1 MNENMDQPFL
11 DNRNTTPEYL
21 NYTLDTSND
30 DSLNSSNQ
38 SKKVNAINSSNRST
52 DMSENKGYAV
62 NSSGAG
68 FYGEIGSQEQS
79 ISIT

>member
-1 MNENMDQPFL
+1 MDQPFL
-11 DNRNTTPEYL
+11 DNRNTTPDRL

-38 SKKVNAINSSNRST
+38 SKKINAINQSSRST
-52 DMSENKGYAV
+52 DMSESKGNAV
-62 NSSGAG
+62 NYSGAG

-79 ISIT
+79 ISLT